1 MQCMSQSKPGLPPPR
16 AMWSSIGGITRF
28 CQRYLPQGV
37 WHLMVLVSPRWNV
50 KRFSSGPSSVSLNI
64 VVHNIIYRQICDF
77 LMYMEWDLGCGKVG
91 HWLSKTTNLLH
102 LVGVVVGEKWGIC
115 WQKNRNLLYCVPPGG
130 RAFAG
135 CDSCDYLLPQI
146 FSRWGESGFT
156 LTHA

>member
-1 MQCMSQSKPGLPPPR
+1 MDRLIQCMSQSKPGLPPPR
-16 AMWSSIGGITRF
+16 AMWSSIGEITRF

-64 VVHNIIYRQICDF
+64 VVHSFIDRD
-77 LMYMEWDLGCGKVG
+77 VG

-102 LVGVVVGEKWGIC
+102 LVGVVVGEKSGIC
-115 WQKNRNLLYCVPPGG
+115 WQKKIVICCIEFPQGVYIYSRV
-130 RAFAG
+130 FAG